1 MKQTES
7 NTIKLTKE
15 QAEKLG
21 DKYPDAIPCNAP
33 ELVMLYKGETER
45 CPFCGAETPWLGAL
59 IGETLFWTASKRP
72 CTCEEAQEAAA
83 AEADARKREKEAQQ
97 ARDKAERIEHMQQRA
112 GMGSRERRK
121 TFSDLEQTPDNFAAI
136 MAAREYSHD
145 YINRETRR
153 KPSLF
158 ISGDLGTGKTHL
170 AAAMANEIIEN
181 GRPVKYATFTQMT
194 QEIRAAFYSES
205 KETEAEAVRKYKT
218 APLLFLDDLGKEK
231 ATEWSLAKL
240 FELIDSRY
248 SNGLPTVITSN
259 YTLDQ
264 LADKLTPPGS
274 DKTTAEAIIDRLWE
288 DCQQVQIN
296 GQSWRRR

>member
-1 MKQTES
+1 MTQTEN

-15 QAEKLG
+15 QAEQMA
-21 DKYPDAIPCNAP
+21 DKYHDFIPSNAP
-33 ELVMLYKGETER
+33 ELTKLYTGGAEK
-45 CPFCGAETPWLGAL
+45 CPHCGKETPWLGAL
-59 IGETLFWTASKRP
+59 IGNTIFWTATKRH
-72 CTCEEAQEAAA
+72 CTCPEAVAEEEAET
-83 AEADARKREKEAQQ
+83 ARIEQEKEERQ
-97 ARDKAERIEHMQQRA
+97 AREKAERIERMQHRA

-121 TFSDLEQTPDNFAAI
+121 TFSDLEQTPDNYAAI
-136 MAAREYSHD
+136 MAAKKYAQS

-158 ISGDLGTGKTHL
+158 ICGDLGTGKTHL

-205 KETEAEAVRKYKT
+205 KETEAETVRKYKT
-218 APLLFLDDLGKEK
+218 AALLFLDDLGKEK

-264 LADKLTPPGS
+264 LADRLTPPGS